1 MKKKNFDF
9 SQEFLKSRGLILGT
23 SHLPYNPKLID
34 KARELRKNMTK
45 AEKKLW
51 FGFLRNHRYHFYRQ
65 RPIDNYIVDFYCAP
79 VGLIIEVDGDIHDR
93 EDVKEYDK
101 ERSDL
106 LETYNLDVIRFK
118 NEEIFR
124 NFKKV
129 CEAIDEKI
137 AELEAL

>member
-1 MKKKNFDF
+1 
-9 SQEFLKSRGLILGT
+9 
-23 SHLPYNPKLID
+23 
-34 KARELRKNMTK
+34 MTK